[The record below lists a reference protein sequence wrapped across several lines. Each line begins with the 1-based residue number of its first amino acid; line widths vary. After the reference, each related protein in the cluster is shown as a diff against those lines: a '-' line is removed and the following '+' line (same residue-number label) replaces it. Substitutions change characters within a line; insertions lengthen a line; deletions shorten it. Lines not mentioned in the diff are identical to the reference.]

1 MFQTFGCLPC
11 LKDHSNGLELVETGA
26 MLRYLARK
34 HGLDGSDDVER
45 AKIDMVNSA
54 SYDVLQSLV
63 KAVYAGLIY
72 GDSNHDYVSTTSCKP
87 MCFCHQSCRCR
98 LHSDLAAVPGVLLLA
113 T

>member
-1 MFQTFGCLPC
+1 MKSTLVFQTFGCLPC

-72 GDSNHDYVSTTSCKP
+72 GDSNHDYVSTTSCQR
-87 MCFCHQSCRCR
+87 MCYRY
-98 LHSDLAAVPGVLLLA
+98 
-113 T
+113 

>member
-1 MFQTFGCLPC
+1 MLFQTFGHVPC

-34 HGLDGSDDVER
+34 HDLDGSDDVER

-72 GDSNHDYVSTTSCKP
+72 GDSNHDYVSTTSCQR
-87 MCFCHQSCRCR
+87 MCYRY
-98 LHSDLAAVPGVLLLA
+98 
-113 T
+113 